1 MTIEEFKKDL
11 EHLDLQDI
19 ANVVKNE
26 KVEITITAEP
36 ERYKIQINPWKPF
49 EYTWPINHVQ
59 SAEGTCQ

>member
-19 ANVVKNE
+19 VNVVKNE

-36 ERYKIQINPWKPF
+36 GRYEIQINPWKPF
-49 EYTWPINHVQ
+49 EYKCPMH
-59 SAEGTCQ
+59 

>member
-19 ANVVKNE
+19 VNVVKNE

-36 ERYKIQINPWKPF
+36 ERYEIQINPWKPF
-49 EYTWPINHVQ
+49 EYTCPMHINRGGV
-59 SAEGTCQ
+59 E